1 MASSST
7 ELDRFVRDALL
18 AGKSR
23 DAIREVLQRA
33 GWTPEQLNGIL
44 DDYADVDFPVPVPK
58 PRPSLSARDAFL
70 YLVLFSLLYFLC
82 YHLGS
87 LLFDLVNAALP
98 DPADY
103 GMRYRFFEST
113 RFSTSALLITF
124 PLFAWMAHLLGRE
137 TERAP
142 IKRFS
147 PVRRWLTYLTL
158 FFTTGMLVG
167 DLTSLV
173 YNVLGGELTLRFVLK
188 VLVVALISGSVFAYY
203 LWDLRR
209 DESQTQAWHAMGK
222 RLLIVAA
229 VVAIAALVGGFLLI
243 GGPGHQRDLRMDE
256 RRTSDLRTL
265 QSAIE
270 MHASTNHDVL
280 PRTLDEVAKK
290 PGMSLSVR
298 DPQSGAPYGYQ
309 QVDAT
314 HYKLCATFA
323 TDSAEQSGRGRWSP
337 EMEWPHAVGQTCFDR
352 TIELK
357 RSAVADAAAAAAAA
371 ASAAAEPAGM
381 ATRP

>member
-33 GWTPEQLNGIL
+33 GWTPEQLSGVL

-87 LLFDLVNAALP
+87 LLFDLVNAAFP
-98 DPADY
+98 DPTDY
-103 GMRYRFFEST
+103 GLRYRFFEST

-124 PLFAWMAHLLGRE
+124 PLFAWMAHLLGKE

-158 FFTTGMLVG
+158 FVTTGTLVG

-173 YNVLGGELTLRFVLK
+173 YNVLGVELTLRFVLK
-188 VLVVALISGSVFAYY
+188 VLVVAVISGSVFGYY
-203 LWDLRR
+203 LWDLKR
-209 DESQTQAWHAMGK
+209 DESQTRAWHAMGK
-222 RLLIVAA
+222 RLLAIAA
-229 VVAIAALVGGFLLI
+229 IVAIAALAGGFLVI
-243 GGPGHQRDLRMDE
+243 GGPGHQRDLRMDQ
-256 RRTSDLRTL
+256 RRASDLQSIENSIEYHAGLNHGALPATL
-265 QSAIE
+265 E
-270 MHASTNHDVL
+270 D
-280 PRTLDEVAKK
+280 VAKR
-290 PGMSLSVR
+290 PGMALPIR
-298 DPQSGAPYGYQ
+298 DPQSGAPYRYQ
-309 QVDAT
+309 VLDAT
-314 HYKLCATFA
+314 HYKLCANFT
-323 TDSAEQSGRGRWSP
+323 TDTAELSDLRRWSP
-337 EMEWPHAVGQTCFDR
+337 AMDWMHGIGPTCFDR
-352 TIELK
+352 KI
-357 RSAVADAAAAAAAA
+357 DP
-371 ASAAAEPAGM
+371 ASKD
-381 ATRP
+381 